1 MDEAK
6 KNGDGLEQLAREAAE
21 GAHFEFN
28 AAAWSAMEQKLDVP
42 KKGFFWWK
50 LWGGLGVVAVIVL
63 LVIFWPEGKG
73 QAEDASKASVEEKV
87 LPSDEE
93 KSSTDIEGENLTNDT
108 EKAAQAGAVDNE
120 NGKNAGAD
128 AVTENGTPN
137 QTTDSTL
144 AKTEAEDPKS
154 DANEVAKEPDQLN
167 STDKQV
173 ANTNP
178 RSSTDSNSN
187 SRTALSETNEEISES
202 VQSEFKS
209 ASQLEQ
215 EKNNEENR
223 VDNQRPTVSY
233 FDPSQPIGSTDSIG
247 NEIADLYEVGIETIA
262 PRWVPSVYLFD
273 QSLKPMTL
281 DSSFYQTTDL
291 DSLQAFKRWSFG
303 VLVSLDMSAT
313 GLEGFTDPG
322 TMIGLLAEYRLSRK
336 WSLQSGLSYSV
347 KNYSALGEEYDTS
360 TWPGGRSDNLVS
372 ALARCLVIDIP
383 INVRRYFQA
392 KNGNQ
397 WFVSSGVSTYLM
409 LREDYEYEYTRPS
422 PNWSPTGQV
431 RGENNHF
438 FGIANFSVGY
448 ETPINNKLGLAI
460 EPFMKLPLTGI
471 GQGRVK
477 FLSFG
482 ANVAIKLR

>member
-6 KNGDGLEQLAREAAE
+6 NGDRLEQLVREAAE
-21 GAHFEFN
+21 GAQFEFN
-28 AAAWSAMEQKLDVP
+28 PSAWSAMEQKLDAP

-50 LWGGLGVVAVIVL
+50 LWGGLGLLAIIVL
-63 LVIFWPEGKG
+63 LIIYIPGGAKEGETTSDSALTENAIQKDNPE
-73 QAEDASKASVEEKV
+73 
-87 LPSDEE
+87 
-93 KSSTDIEGENLTNDT
+93 STD
-108 EKAAQAGAVDNE
+108 Q
-120 NGKNAGAD
+120 KN
-128 AVTENGTPN
+128 
-137 QTTDSTL
+137 
-144 AKTEAEDPKS
+144 
-154 DANEVAKEPDQLN
+154 
-167 STDKQV
+167 
-173 ANTNP
+173 
-178 RSSTDSNSN
+178 
-187 SRTALSETNEEISES
+187 SES
-202 VQSEFKS
+202 VNPEGDKADKSEKTL
-209 ASQLEQ
+209 AEPQEGNEPNQ
-215 EKNNEENR
+215 EEKNTDTPSSEPANSATAAASRGITTDQNQVAETEVTTDKTSVKDKTSLNLRNSGQETALATTQSSADVSKINR
-223 VDNQRPTVSY
+223 SVSSVTTKQTEKSTSAVTY
-233 FDPSQPIGSTDSIG
+233 FDPEQPIGALDSIG
-247 NEIADLYEVGIETIA
+247 EQQAQLYELGMETIA
-262 PRWVPSVYLFD
+262 PRWVPSVFLFD
-273 QSLKPMTL
+273 LSLKPMTL
-281 DSSFYQTTDL
+281 DTSNYQTADL

-303 VLVSLDMSAT
+303 ALVSLDLSAT

-322 TMIGLLAEYRLSRK
+322 TMIGLLAEYRFSRN
-336 WSLQSGLSYSV
+336 WSIQSGLSYSV

-383 INVRRYFQA
+383 INVRRYFAA

-397 WFVSSGVSTYLM
+397 WFISTGLSTYLM

-422 PNWSPTGQV
+422 PNWAPNGQV

-448 ETPINNKLGLAI
+448 ETPINKKLGLAI